1 MTTEK
6 MTFGFCPMC
15 MQNVEHVR
23 KFSSPF
29 FWILDLFSL
38 RILRLFRLGPWYCFQ
53 CERKTFYLKW
63 SRRSAPTYHSDTS
76 EVNFSPKSSSQPNS
90 DSQSI
95 GNYLRNEQSLVMK
108 DKRSN
113 RYSQKF
119 RDSTVARILTGAT
132 TIAQVRQELNV
143 SEQDIIGWIANV
155 AVKRQERIDELV
167 DALGAIRPDLPEQF
181 RSALRT
187 ANANESHS
195 DDVVV
200 GRVLPK

>member
-29 FWILDLFSL
+29 FWMLDLFSL
-38 RILRLFRLGPWYCFQ
+38 RIFKLLRFGPWYCFQ
-53 CERKTFYLKW
+53 CERKTFYLHW
-63 SRRSAPTYHSDTS
+63 CRRSAPTYHSDTS
-76 EVNFSPKSSSQPNS
+76 EVNFSPKSSSESAS

-119 RDSTVARILTGAT
+119 RDSTVARILSGAA
-132 TIAQVRQELNV
+132 TIAQVRHELNV
-143 SEQDIIGWIANV
+143 SEQDIINWIANV
-155 AVKRQERIDELV
+155 AVKKQERIDELV
-167 DALGAIRPDLPEQF
+167 DALGAIRPDLPEQL
-181 RSALRT
+181 RSALKT
-187 ANANESHS
+187 ASAHESLS
-195 DDVVV
+195 DNVVE